1 MNFTA
6 ATIATIRNKRLWL
19 WLIAGIIIY
28 AIPAAIRY
36 ATGSI
41 IIPFLNWPGYWIDHW
56 IPGNLSEKILVNAFF
71 PGGVGA
77 VAGEIF
83 FSNYLKKAMPII
95 TKYLARLSGALFFV
109 SAWSAFQYWGYSLSI
124 YMSFSPSSNLFE
136 SYFVFPINYVLASMS
151 IFTPTI
157 IYFLKELILGKKSN
171 NSIFLI

>member
-151 IFTPTI
+151 IFTSTI
-157 IYFLKELILGKKSN
+157 IYFLKELVLGKKSN
-171 NSIFLI
+171 SSYF